1 MSTAEATV
9 TGLDGTIVIHR
20 DERGIPHA
28 RATTTHDAVL
38 AQGFVQAEDRL
49 GQLEYDRRRAYGR
62 WAEVRGP
69 AAVEFDAFTRRAG
82 LGRAA
87 RLEYDA
93 LDRESQAVLDAFA
106 HGINAWLELDR
117 DLPTDL
123 TLAGV
128 TPEPWEPWDACAVF
142 LVRHVVFA
150 SWQKKLWRARLAQL
164 LGVETVARLE
174 GRGDPDVPLIVPPG
188 AIGEPIAVDPT
199 ELDTVLTAMAEA
211 SDVAAGSNSWALAGH
226 RTRSGSPLV
235 AGDPHRLV
243 EVPNVYYQCHLACPD
258 FDAVGL
264 AFVGVPGFPHFGHTA
279 RVAWCVTNAYGD
291 YQDLYVERLDGV
303 AASRTD
309 VIAVRDAEP
318 VTIDCYETPH
328 GPILF
333 GDPEAGTGIA
343 LRATALAEPS
353 RGLAV
358 VLPMLRARTVDEL
371 DEVMRAWV
379 EPVNNFVSADLDG
392 HLRYRTVGVIPER
405 APANAWGPVPG
416 WNAAHDWT
424 GVVPYDELPWLRDP
438 ETGRIVTANQQ
449 IVGPDYPHYL
459 GFEYCRPHRARRV
472 IARLAA
478 LDDATV
484 DDMAAIHRDQRS
496 LGADAWVER
505 LARLTGRDDHEQLAL
520 EQLRAWDRVMDAASA
535 AAAIYVVTRD
545 HVGRAVASEPR
556 LAPLRRPFAGEP
568 IGTFQPL
575 ELRLWT
581 LLPGLLAADD
591 TTLLGSDATWDAV
604 LAEALTAAVAEL
616 RTRLGDDVDTW
627 RWGALHRCEPT
638 HPLVG
643 NDPDRAARLN
653 PTPVEVGGEW
663 DTVFAAAHPA
673 GYGFGVT
680 TASVA
685 RYVFDLADWDQSR
698 WIVPL
703 GASGEPTSPHFA
715 DQQPAW
721 VAGDLIPMRYRWEVI
736 ADTAE
741 STTTLQP
748 SSPSGAR

>member
-1 MSTAEATV
+1 MSTVDATI
-9 TGLDGTIVIHR
+9 TGLDGTVVIHR
-20 DERGIPHA
+20 DEWGIPHA
-28 RATTTHDAVL
+28 RADTVPDVFL

-69 AAVEFDAFTRRAG
+69 AALEFDIFTRRAD
-82 LGRAA
+82 LRRAA

-93 LDRESQAVLDAFA
+93 LGREHQAVLDAFA
-106 HGINAWLELDR
+106 RGVNAYLTLGR

-123 TLAGV
+123 ALAGV
-128 TPEPWEPWDACAVF
+128 TPEPWEPWDSCAVF

-150 SWQKKLWRARLAQL
+150 SWQKKLWRGRLAQL
-164 LGVETVARLE
+164 LGADTVARLE
-174 GRGDPDVPLIVPPG
+174 GLGDGDVPLIVPPG
-188 AIGEPIAVDPT
+188 AIGEPIRVDADG
-199 ELDTVLTAMAEA
+199 LDTVLTAMAAA

-226 RTRSGSPLV
+226 RTRSGAPLV

-291 YQDLYVERLDGV
+291 YQDLYVEHLDDG
-303 AASRTD
+303 AASRTE
-309 VIAVRDAEP
+309 VIAVRDADP
-318 VTIDCYETPH
+318 VTVHCYDTAH
-328 GPILF
+328 GPVLF
-333 GDPEAGTGIA
+333 GHPEAGIGIA

-371 DEVMRAWV
+371 DDAMRPWV
-379 EPVNNFVSADLDG
+379 DPVNNLVAADVDG

-405 APANAWGPVPG
+405 AAANAWGPVPG
-416 WNAAHDWT
+416 GDGAHEWT

-438 ETGRIVTANQQ
+438 EAGCIVTANQQ

-459 GFEYCRPHRARRV
+459 GFEYSRPDRARRV
-472 IARLAA
+472 VARLDA
-478 LDDATV
+478 LDAATV
-484 DDMAAIHRDQRS
+484 DDMAAIHRDCRS
-496 LGADAWVER
+496 LGADLWVEQ
-505 LARLTGRDDHEQLAL
+505 LARLEGRDDHERQAL
-520 EQLRAWDRVMDAASA
+520 EQLRAWDRVMDADSA
-535 AAAIYVVTRD
+535 GAAIYVVTRD
-545 HVGRAVASEPR
+545 EVGRALAGQPR
-556 LAPLRRPFAGEP
+556 LAPLRRPVTGEP
-568 IGTFQPL
+568 VGTFQPL
-575 ELRLWT
+575 ELRLWS
-581 LLPGLLAADD
+581 LLPGLLAAAD
-591 TTLLGSDATWDAV
+591 TTLLPPDTTWDSV
-604 LAEALTAAVAEL
+604 LADALRAAVAEL
-616 RTRLGDDVDTW
+616 RRRLGDDVGAW
-627 RWGALHRCEPT
+627 RWGALHRCAPT

-643 NDPDRAARLN
+643 DDPDRAARLN
-653 PTPVEVGGEW
+653 PAPVEIGGEW

-680 TASVA
+680 AASVA
-685 RYVFDLADWDQSR
+685 RYVFDLADWDHSR

-715 DQQPAW
+715 DQQAAW
-721 VAGDLIPMRYRWEVI
+721 AAGELVPMRYRWASI
-736 ADTAE
+736 AEIAE
-741 STTTLQP
+741 STTTLRP
-748 SSPSGAR
+748 ASSGTH

>member
-1 MSTAEATV
+1 MSTVDAIV
-9 TGLDGTIVIHR
+9 NGLDGAIVIHR
-20 DERGIPHA
+20 DEWGIPHA
-28 RATTTHDAVL
+28 RATTVHDAFV
-38 AQGFVQAEDRL
+38 AQGFVQAQDRL

-62 WAEVRGP
+62 WAEVRGR
-69 AAVEFDAFTRRAG
+69 AALEFDVFTRRAD
-82 LGRAA
+82 LRRAA
-87 RLEYDA
+87 RIEYDS
-93 LDRESQAVLDAFA
+93 LDTESQAVLDAFA
-106 HGINAWLELDR
+106 HGINAFLELDR

-128 TPEPWEPWDACAVF
+128 TPEPWEPWDSCAVF

-164 LGVETVARLE
+164 LGAEAVARLD
-174 GRGDPDVPLIVPPG
+174 GLGDADIPLIVPPG
-188 AIGEPIAVDPT
+188 ALGEPISIDPT

-211 SDVAAGSNSWALAGH
+211 SDPAAGSNSWALAGH
-226 RTRSGSPLV
+226 RTRSGAPLV

-243 EVPNVYYQCHLACPD
+243 EVPGVYYQCHLACPD
-258 FDAVGL
+258 FDVVGL
-264 AFVGVPGFPHFGHTA
+264 AFVGVPGFPHFGHTG

-291 YQDLYVERLDGV
+291 YQDLYVERLDGLPP
-303 AASRTD
+303 SRTE

-318 VTIDCYETPH
+318 VTIDCYETTH
-328 GPILF
+328 GPVLF
-333 GDPEAGTGIA
+333 GDPDTGIGIA

-353 RGLAV
+353 AGLAV

-379 EPVNNFVSADLDG
+379 DPVNNFVSADVDG

-405 APANAWGPVPG
+405 AAANAWGPVPG
-416 WNAAHDWT
+416 WTATHEWT
-424 GVVPYDELPWLRDP
+424 GVVPYDELPSQRDP
-438 ETGRIVTANQQ
+438 DPGCIVTANQQ

-459 GFEYCRPHRARRV
+459 GFEYSRPDRARRV
-472 IARLAA
+472 FARLAD

-484 DDMAAIHRDQRS
+484 EDMAAIHRDRRS

-505 LARLTGRDDHEQLAL
+505 LAGLEGRDHTERRAL
-520 EQLRAWDRVMDAASA
+520 EQLRAWDRVMDADST

-545 HVGRAVASEPR
+545 HVGRALARQPR
-556 LAPLRRPFAGEP
+556 LAPLRRPVAGEP
-568 IGTFQPL
+568 VGTFQPL

-591 TTLLGSDATWDAV
+591 TTLLAPGATWDTL
-604 LAEALTAAVAEL
+604 LADALSAAVAEL

-627 RWGALHRCEPT
+627 RWGTLHRCAPN

-643 NDPDRAARLN
+643 DDPARAARLN
-653 PTPVEVGGEW
+653 PPPVEVGGEW

-685 RYVFDLADWDQSR
+685 RYVFDLADWDESR

-703 GASGEPTSPHFA
+703 GASGEPTNPHFA
-715 DQQPAW
+715 DQQEAW
-721 VAGDLIPMRYRWEVI
+721 AAGELVPMRYRWESI

-741 STTTLQP
+741 STTTLRP
-748 SSPSGAR
+748 SAPSAAT